1 MDPEREEL
9 LNDSIECTHKAIS
22 KFKKWLGEK
31 NIQLHNN
38 IISNQLLLILSDD
51 DELDSTKLGLYFRL
65 PVKSETFEYRITRNH
80 KFILMVIKGFHFIY
94 NRGILTQY
102 IYHELKNPDR
112 FLDQHE
118 ITYYGPLDG
127 NITMTTWDYKEAFE

>member
-1 MDPEREEL
+1 
-9 LNDSIECTHKAIS
+9 
-22 KFKKWLGEK
+22 
-31 NIQLHNN
+31 
-38 IISNQLLLILSDD
+38 
-51 DELDSTKLGLYFRL
+51 
-65 PVKSETFEYRITRNH
+65 
-80 KFILMVIKGFHFIY
+80 MVIKGFHFIY

-118 ITYYGPLDG
+118 ITYYGPLNG